1 MVVSGVEVC
10 YKCLENCGRGWSI
23 ENCTFRYGEHTPT
36 KCISAHADTGNT
48 SDVMRMWIITII
60 LISDELTR
68 KQCMSDEQ
76 AESFC
81 DKFNRYEDVT
91 CYVCGEDLCNSG
103 ENTRVCWFF
112 LLSLVMYVL
121 VKMTWKCC
129 FFCVILL
136 FNKTNVYINLR
147 VLFGK
152 IRKHAVR
159 IRVIVVL
166 LNYRFVNK
174 KLLPRI

>member
-1 MVVSGVEVC
+1 MLLIWFGVFYTSFHTVSGVEVC

-36 KCISAHADTGNT
+36 KCISAHADT
-48 SDVMRMWIITII
+48 
-60 LISDELTR
+60 DELTR

-121 VKMTWKCC
+121 VKMT
-129 FFCVILL
+129 
-136 FNKTNVYINLR
+136 
-147 VLFGK
+147 
-152 IRKHAVR
+152 
-159 IRVIVVL
+159 
-166 LNYRFVNK
+166 
-174 KLLPRI
+174 